1 MTRAATPA
9 RTASPAPEAGSIQ
22 TPTARA
28 ERSIREEIRMRK
40 VLATFAVA
48 IAIAIAPLTAALSHE
63 GHSHAAVVEGTV
75 TKVDAAAGTVTIKH
89 AAIPNLQMEAMT
101 MEFKAS
107 DPAMLKDLKEGDE
120 INFTADNV
128 NGALTV
134 TDIDKR

>member
-1 MTRAATPA
+1 
-9 RTASPAPEAGSIQ
+9 
-22 TPTARA
+22 
-28 ERSIREEIRMRK
+28 MRK
-40 VLATFAVA
+40 VLPMIAAAIAVA
-48 IAIAIAPLTAALSHE
+48 MVPLTTAIAHE

-75 TKVDAAAGTVTIKH
+75 TKVDPEAGTVTLKH

-107 DPAMLKDLKEGDE
+107 DPAILKDLKEGDE
-120 INFTADNV
+120 VNFTADKV

>member
-1 MTRAATPA
+1 
-9 RTASPAPEAGSIQ
+9 
-22 TPTARA
+22 
-28 ERSIREEIRMRK
+28 MRK

-48 IAIAIAPLTAALSHE
+48 IAIAIAPLTAALPHE

-89 AAIPNLQMEAMT
+89 GAIPNLQMEAMT

-120 INFTADNV
+120 INFTADKV